1 MKLSKRTL
9 RALACF
15 ITGDSRDSICD
26 VSPPFRYRTAT
37 ELNWFFDEIGLEATV
52 SGTRYFWVLDLLGEL
67 NDGPESAP
75 ELPPDALRKV
85 IEQVAHRDQLG
96 EGADWSAA
104 LQRINRELA
113 RDSLIL
119 VYTEEMVTPQLVSA
133 GSPYVPGAETWLT
146 VPFPRTEPV
155 TPLVVRPRFHRRP
168 AEAAATL
175 GFVLMPFQSDF
186 NDVLSESIRPAVEG
200 NGLVCQRADDIE
212 NNDEIMED
220 VWEGIWK
227 CRIVVADLTDDNP
240 NVFYEVGIAD
250 TVGKEVVL
258 IAQNGRLGRPP
269 FDVSARRIVFY
280 DNDVSGRKKLRK
292 DLASMIAAVLEKSA
306 TR

>member
-1 MKLSKRTL
+1 
-9 RALACF
+9 
-15 ITGDSRDSICD
+15 
-26 VSPPFRYRTAT
+26 
-37 ELNWFFDEIGLEATV
+37 
-52 SGTRYFWVLDLLGEL
+52 
-67 NDGPESAP
+67 
-75 ELPPDALRKV
+75 
-85 IEQVAHRDQLG
+85 
-96 EGADWSAA
+96 
-104 LQRINRELA
+104 
-113 RDSLIL
+113 
-119 VYTEEMVTPQLVSA
+119 
-133 GSPYVPGAETWLT
+133 
-146 VPFPRTEPV
+146 
-155 TPLVVRPRFHRRP
+155 
-168 AEAAATL
+168 
-175 GFVLMPFQSDF
+175 MPFQSDF

>member
-1 MKLSKRTL
+1 LPRVTVQRQEATQKIQAQIAIGEGILGRHFDSEADLDEAEGEYSKWWRYCKDLLRGLFDTDQLSKEFSNTSRSVYLMNPVFSVKVREFQKLVREHVTTL
-9 RALACF
+9 QAINDR
-15 ITGDSRDSICD
+15 
-26 VSPPFRYRTAT
+26 
-37 ELNWFFDEIGLEATV
+37 
-52 SGTRYFWVLDLLGEL
+52 LDLYE
-67 NDGPESAP
+67 GPP
-75 ELPPDALRKV
+75 ELGDYKP
-85 IEQVAHRDQLG
+85 
-96 EGADWSAA
+96 
-104 LQRINRELA
+104 ELA
-113 RDSLIL
+113 TTS
-119 VYTEEMVTPQLVSA
+119 
-133 GSPYVPGAETWLT
+133 
-146 VPFPRTEPV
+146 VPFPRAESV
-155 TPLVVRPRFHRRP
+155 QPLVVRPRFHRRP

-292 DLASMIAAVLEKSA
+292 DLVSMIAAVLEKSV